1 MRCSLA
7 LVLLA
12 ACSSPVDYESDA
24 IRSGREFWRDV
35 GVEDDL
41 HALSA
46 SVIVAEVDDPG
57 LLRRESYYGFQVNA
71 YWSDKWAV
79 YYVPDRVD
87 AIADDRGVERGAFLA
102 RVITHEYGHGL
113 GLPHLSG
120 LMSARIEGRCID
132 PVEVADH
139 IPCAPACVRR
149 CLP

>member
-7 LVLLA
+7 LLLLA

-24 IRSGREFWRDV
+24 IRAGRQFWYDV

-41 HALSA
+41 NALSA
-46 SVIVAEVDDPG
+46 PVRVANPGDYEVVMRG
-57 LLRRESYYGFQVNA
+57 GARVNA
-71 YWSDKWAV
+71 YWSDTWAV
-79 YYVPDRVD
+79 YYLPDRVS
-87 AIADDRGVERGAFLA
+87 AVADERGVERGAFLA
-102 RVITHEYGHGL
+102 RVIAHEYGHGL
-113 GLPHLSG
+113 GLPHMSG
-120 LMSARIEGRCID
+120 LMSAHVEGRCID